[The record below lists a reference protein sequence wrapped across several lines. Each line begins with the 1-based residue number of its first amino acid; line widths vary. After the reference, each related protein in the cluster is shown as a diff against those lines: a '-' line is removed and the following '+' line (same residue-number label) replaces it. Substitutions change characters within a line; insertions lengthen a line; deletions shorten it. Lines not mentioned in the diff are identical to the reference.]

1 MMRPASIRIGL
12 LSSLTTLV
20 FAVALA
26 APALAQ
32 RTPLKPGMNLFTPA
46 QDVEVGRQVSTDAER
61 QLQLLNDRRVDEY
74 LSRLGRKLAAV
85 APGEKFP
92 YQFKAVNDLSL
103 NAFALP
109 GGFLYVHRGIV
120 EAADGEAQLASVI
133 AHEIAHAALRH
144 GTNQASKAYI
154 AQMPL
159 AVLGGLGGKSVTSV
173 LAQLGGG
180 FAASS
185 ILLKYSRDAE
195 RQADL
200 MGAQILYDTRY
211 DPRAMAQFFEKLQ
224 AQGGSRG
231 PQWLS
236 SHPDTANRIRDI
248 DAEIARLGGP
258 PANAQADSPEFQ
270 SIRRYVKPLAK
281 PKEVPKAAPGANAPT
296 GAPPPA
302 RTRPATPS
310 HRLRGIESDLLR
322 LSYPENWRERRE
334 PNGAWLAPDG
344 GIVAVGQ
351 GQSLA
356 YGMIQ
361 GLFTPQAAKSGRF
374 ELKDATDQLI
384 ASYKRG
390 NPNLGVVQASRQ
402 TKIGGQTALSTQ
414 LRNDSALGGAEVN
427 WLFTVLRPE
436 GMIYLVCVVPEGEFG
451 EYRQAFEAVLRSVQF
466 Q

>member
-1 MMRPASIRIGL
+1 MTRRTRYRL
-12 LSSLTTLV
+12 LQTWILTVLL
-20 FAVALA
+20 AVAA
-26 APALAQ
+26 SPALAQ
-32 RTPLKPGMNLFTPA
+32 RTPLKPGMNLFSTA
-46 QDVEVGRQVSTDAER
+46 QDVEMGRQVSADAEK
-61 QLQLLNDRRVDEY
+61 QLQMLNDRKVDDY
-74 LSRLGRKLAAV
+74 LSRLGKKLAAR

-92 YQFKAVNDLSL
+92 YQFKAVNDLSI

-109 GGFLYVHRGIV
+109 GGFLYVNRGTV
-120 EAADGEAQLASVI
+120 EAADNEAQLASVV

-159 AVLGGLGGKSVTSV
+159 AVLGGLGGQSVAGV
-173 LAQLGGG
+173 LAQVGGG

-211 DPRAMAQFFEKLQ
+211 DPRAMTQFFEKMK

-236 SHPDTANRIRDI
+236 SHPNTESRITDI
-248 DAEIARLGGP
+248 NGEINRLGGP
-258 PANAQADSPEFQ
+258 PANAQMDSPEFQ
-270 SIRRYVKPLAK
+270 SIRRYVTPLPK
-281 PKEVPKAAPGANAPT
+281 PKEVPKATAGAT
-296 GAPPPA
+296 PPPG
-302 RTRPATPS
+302 TRPSAPKPATPS
-310 HRLRGIESDLLR
+310 QRVRAFESDLLR
-322 LSYPENWRERRE
+322 LSYPDNWKERRE

-351 GQSLA
+351 GESLA
-356 YGMIQ
+356 YGVLQ

-374 ELKDATDQLI
+374 ELADATDQLI

-390 NPNLGVVQASRQ
+390 NPNLSVVQAARQSRL
-402 TKIGGQTALSTQ
+402 GGQPALSTQ
-414 LRNDSALGGAEVN
+414 LRNDSALGGTETN

-436 GMIYLVCVVPEGEFG
+436 GMVFLVCVVPEREFAD
-451 EYRQAFEAVLRSVQF
+451 YRQAFEAVLRSVQF
-466 Q
+466 QQ